1 MRSMR
6 EYLKVG
12 GLLVGLG
19 ALVACGGGTAPT
31 NTTGPAAATTARA
44 ATTAAAATVTRA
56 ATPATATRAA
66 SPAATATRAASPAA
80 GTATRVGSP
89 TAGAV
94 APGQAYQ
101 NLLRL
106 DNYRQSWAFTGF
118 TFSGL
123 SGDLRPVYEF
133 NGGNQK
139 VTASAA
145 GQTTDAYQ
153 VGGKI
158 YVRNP
163 LGGYV
168 ETDAANPLAAPAQA
182 LFDTPKTILTNLL
195 PANATFTPAGAET
208 VNGRQATRYTG
219 NVTLADLGF
228 VNPAMRGQRGTA
240 ATQVWVDNQQGY
252 IVALEADIRA
262 EAAGTSAKARL
273 DVTDVGQ
280 VPPISVPR

>member
-1 MRSMR
+1 MRGMR
-6 EYLKVG
+6 DYLKVG

-19 ALVACGGGTAPT
+19 ALVACGGGTTAT
-31 NTTGPAAATTARA
+31 NTTGPAA

-56 ATPATATRAA
+56 ATPATVTRAA
-66 SPAATATRAASPAA
+66 SPAATATRAGSPAA
-80 GTATRVGSP
+80 GTATRTGSP

-118 TFSGL
+118 TFAGL
-123 SGDLRPVYEF
+123 SGDLRPVYDV

-158 YVRNP
+158 YVQNP

-195 PANATFTPAGAET
+195 PATATFTPSGAET
-208 VNGRQATRYTG
+208 VNGRQATRYIG
-219 NVTLADLGF
+219 NVALADLGF

-280 VPPISVPR
+280 VPPIGVPR